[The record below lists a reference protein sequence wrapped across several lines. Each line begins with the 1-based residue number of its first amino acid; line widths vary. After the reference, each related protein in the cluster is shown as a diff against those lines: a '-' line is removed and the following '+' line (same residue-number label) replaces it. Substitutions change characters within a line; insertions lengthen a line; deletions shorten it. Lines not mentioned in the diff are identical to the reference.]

1 MENGKADIEL
11 NLERLIQRPMIK
23 VEDHSGLGDVCFEV
37 AGRGEENRSTQ
48 ETQSRQGQ
56 QRGR

>member
-23 VEDHSGLGDVCFEV
+23 VEDHSGLGDVFPPKKHK
-37 AGRGEENRSTQ
+37 AGKVSRGGGELAARS
-48 ETQSRQGQ
+48 
-56 QRGR
+56 